1 MMTTSSVGSGYYNYY
16 HDKNRYE
23 TPDGK
28 AKTAWYDRDLTKEE
42 IGKDNA
48 GVLNKDYQCADLC
61 RKLADAYQSVAESN
75 RAKYSTA
82 QEAKDAIWAK
92 YSSSGEYSAYSHEE
106 RAAMARNEIHMTLF
120 GTIDT
125 WNNDPHLNGAVTKNT
140 HSGASVEENRSF
152 NIKTLGAQFLN
163 LWNNNGISASL
174 MKGSGF
180 LFSINSM
187 SLQASISLLYGK
199 DQDQG
204 LIDSMTRALNS
215 KDNAKNLFYNLL
227 YDANKQGILPKNSLA
242 KWKLYSDFKEVT
254 GLDIT
259 SFKQTENGFIDKD
272 GRNAVDIYDEAIR
285 ERKTMPTEHKAAAK
299 GYFRGLVDEAM
310 KYNISEVP
318 DLVLSME
325 YRDGEVYL
333 NGDKP
338 HVDFKA

>member
-1 MMTTSSVGSGYYNYY
+1 MESISTVGSGYYNYY

-61 RKLADAYQSVAESN
+61 RKLADAYRGVAESN

-92 YSSSGEYSAYSHEE
+92 YSSSGEYSAYSHDE

-125 WNNDPHLNGAVTKNT
+125 WNNDPHLNGAVSKNT
-140 HSGASVEENRSF
+140 HNGSDEAENRSF
-152 NIKTLGAQFLN
+152 NIKMLGAQFLN
-163 LWNNNGISASL
+163 LWNNNGISTSQIS
-174 MKGSGF
+174 GCGF
-180 LFSINSM
+180 LFSVDSM

-204 LIDSMTRALNS
+204 LIDSMIKALNS
-215 KDNAKNLFYNLL
+215 KDNARNLFYNLL

-259 SFKQTENGFIDKD
+259 TFKQTENGFIDND
-272 GRNAVDIYDEAIR
+272 GQNAVDIYDEAIR
-285 ERKTMPTEHKAAAK
+285 KRNTMPAEHKAAAK
-299 GYFRGLVDEAM
+299 EYFQGLVNEAM

-325 YRDGEVYL
+325 YRNGEVYL
-333 NGDKP
+333 SGDKP
-338 HVDFKA
+338 HVDLKA